1 VDGATRAQVTPAL
14 LALFGL
20 AALPAAWALVLPVK
34 WAAASVLLALVWL
47 AGPLRRAWA
56 EPAAG
61 TVRGAVMAG
70 IFGVAMVNAALCAL
84 VGAWALAAITVGLLV
99 PGKFVGRWFYA
110 T

>member
-1 VDGATRAQVTPAL
+1 
-14 LALFGL
+14 
-20 AALPAAWALVLPVK
+20 
-34 WAAASVLLALVWL
+34 
-47 AGPLRRAWA
+47 
-56 EPAAG
+56 
-61 TVRGAVMAG
+61 MAG